1 MAGKIPR
8 AFIEDL
14 VARIDLVD
22 LIDARI
28 PLKRSGANYS
38 ARCPFHSEKTPSF
51 SVSREKQF
59 YHCFGC
65 GAHGNAINFLMEYDR
80 LSFVEAVE
88 WLADSAGLS
97 VPVESEGRGVRQE
110 EQGPALQG
118 LYEVQEKAARFYAAQ
133 LRAHPGGERAVAYL
147 KERGLEGE
155 TARRFLVGYAPPG
168 WRSLPENL
176 GSPEQLLAAGL
187 AIRNEQGGI
196 YDRFRDRI
204 MFPIRDRRGRVIA
217 FGGRVL
223 GEGTPKYLNSPETAV
238 FVKHRELYGLHELLA
253 ALRKPERILVAE
265 GYMDVISLA
274 QAGVINAVATLGTAT
289 SAEHVKTLFRF
300 CREVIF
306 CFDGDRAGHSAAW
319 KALDASLPAMREGRS
334 VRFLMLPDGQD
345 PDSLVQAEGKAEF
358 ERRMDAA
365 APLSDYFFAQL
376 AERHELGAMEGR
388 AALIGEAKPLL
399 EKLPESVYRDM
410 MYERLGD
417 LAGRSQVPIGSKS
430 TKLERKPGLG
440 RTERTRPS
448 ALRVLVALLL
458 QRPSLVSQ
466 IDDPARTSL
475 VRLEKGGTLISKL
488 LALINEKPDIT
499 AGGIVERF
507 RGDAEENQVK
517 ALLVWDAMIPPE
529 GVEAEFGDALRKV
542 LKQEQKDRLDALLSK
557 VEQTKLSA
565 EELEEMKAL
574 LADR

>member
-28 PLKRSGANYS
+28 PLKRSGSNYS
-38 ARCPFHSEKTPSF
+38 ACCPFHSEKTPSF

-97 VPVESEGRGVRQE
+97 VPVEKE
-110 EQGPALQG
+110 EKVGKQDPGPALQG
-118 LYEVQEKAARFYAAQ
+118 LFEVQEKAARFYAAQ
-133 LRAHPGGERAVAYL
+133 LRAHPEGARAVAYL

-168 WRSLPENL
+168 WRNLPETL

-187 AIRNEQGGI
+187 AIRNEQGNI
-196 YDRFRDRI
+196 YDRFRDRV

-223 GEGTPKYLNSPETAV
+223 GEGTPKYLNSPETAL
-238 FVKHRELYGLHELLA
+238 FVKHRELYGLYELLA
-253 ALRKPERILVAE
+253 AQRKPERILVVE

-274 QAGVINAVATLGTAT
+274 QAGVINAVAALGTAT
-289 SAEHVKTLFRF
+289 SVEHVKILFRF
-300 CREVIF
+300 CREIVF
-306 CFDGDRAGHSAAW
+306 CFDGDRAGHGAAW
-319 KALDASLPAMREGRS
+319 KALDASLPLMREGRS

-345 PDSLVQAEGKAEF
+345 PDSLVRLEGGTGF

-376 AERHELGAMEGR
+376 AERHDLGAMEGR

-399 EKLPESVYRDM
+399 ETLPESVYRDM
-410 MYERLGD
+410 MYERLAE
-417 LAGRSQVPIGSKS
+417 LAGRNQIPIASKS

-466 IDDPARTSL
+466 IDDPARTRL
-475 VRLEKGGTLISKL
+475 LRLEKGGTLISKL
-488 LALINEKPDIT
+488 LALIDDRPEVT
-499 AGGIVERF
+499 AGAILERF
-507 RGDAEENQVK
+507 RGEAEENQVK
-517 ALLVWDAMIPPE
+517 ALLAWDTMVPSE
-529 GVEAEFGDALRKV
+529 GVEAEFRDALRKV
-542 LKQEQKDRLDALLSK
+542 LKQERKERLDGLLSK

>member
-80 LSFVEAVE
+80 LAFVEAVE

-97 VPVESEGRGVRQE
+97 VPVENEEKGDRQ

-133 LRAHPGGERAVAYL
+133 LRAHPEGARAVAYL
-147 KERGLEGE
+147 KDRGLEGE

-176 GSPEQLLAAGL
+176 GPPEQLLAAGL

-253 ALRKPERILVAE
+253 ALRKPERILVVE

-289 SAEHVKTLFRF
+289 SVEHVKILFRF
-300 CREVIF
+300 CREIVF

-319 KALDASLPAMREGRS
+319 KALDASLATMREGRS
-334 VRFLMLPDGQD
+334 VRFLMLPDGHD
-345 PDSLVQAEGKAEF
+345 PDSLVRLEGRGEF

-376 AERHELGAMEGR
+376 AERHDLGAMEGR
-388 AALIGEAKPLL
+388 AAVIGEARPLL

-410 MYERLGD
+410 MYERLD
-417 LAGRSQVPIGSKS
+417 ELAGRSQAPIGSKS
-430 TKLERKPGLG
+430 TKLERRPGLV

-466 IDDPARTSL
+466 IDAPARTGL

-488 LALINEKPDIT
+488 LALIDEKPDIT

-507 RGDAEENQVK
+507 RGEAEENQVK
-517 ALLVWDAMIPPE
+517 ALLAWDTMIPPE

-565 EELEEMKAL
+565 EELDEMKAL

>member
-80 LSFVEAVE
+80 LSFLEAVE

-97 VPVESEGRGVRQE
+97 VPVEKE
-110 EQGPALQG
+110 EKVGKQDPGPALQG

-133 LRAHPGGERAVAYL
+133 LRAHPESARAVAYL

-168 WRSLPENL
+168 WRNLPETL

-187 AIRNEQGGI
+187 AIRNEQGNI

-223 GEGTPKYLNSPETAV
+223 GEGTPKYLNSPETAL
-238 FVKHRELYGLHELLA
+238 FVKHRELYGLYELLTA
-253 ALRKPERILVAE
+253 QRKPERILVVE

-274 QAGVINAVATLGTAT
+274 QAGVINAVAALGTAT
-289 SAEHVKTLFRF
+289 SAEHVKILFRF

-306 CFDGDRAGHSAAW
+306 CFDGDRAGHGAAW
-319 KALDASLPAMREGRS
+319 KALDASLPLMREGRS

-345 PDSLVQAEGKAEF
+345 PDSLVRLEGRTGF

-376 AERHELGAMEGR
+376 AERHDLGAMEGR

-399 EKLPESVYRDM
+399 ETLPESVYRDM
-410 MYERLGD
+410 MYERLAE
-417 LAGRSQVPIGSKS
+417 LAGRNQIPVASKS
-430 TKLERKPGLG
+430 TKLLRKPGLG

-448 ALRVLVALLL
+448 ALRVLVALLM

-466 IDDPARTSL
+466 IDDPARTRL
-475 VRLEKGGTLISKL
+475 LRLEKGGTLISKL
-488 LALINEKPDIT
+488 LALIHERPEVT
-499 AGGIVERF
+499 AGAILERF
-507 RGDAEENQVK
+507 RGEAEESQVK
-517 ALLVWDAMIPPE
+517 ALLAWDTMVPSE
-529 GVEAEFGDALRKV
+529 GVEAEFRDALRKV
-542 LKQEQKDRLDALLSK
+542 LKQEQKERLDGLLSK